1 MTQREVAEELRI
13 ARSMSREE
21 VFEKMDALLDGA
33 DRELLAEIDVTR
45 WLLDGDYRKV
55 AWGALPIVLQ
65 DVFGTFGCSMFLGA
79 MAAKKETR

>member
-1 MTQREVAEELRI
+1 MTQREVAEELRK

-21 VFEKMDALLDGA
+21 VFEKMDALLVDV
-33 DRELLAEIDVTR
+33 DRELLAEIDVAR
-45 WLLDGDYRKV
+45 WLLDGDYRKA
-55 AWGALPIVLQ
+55 AWGALPVALQ